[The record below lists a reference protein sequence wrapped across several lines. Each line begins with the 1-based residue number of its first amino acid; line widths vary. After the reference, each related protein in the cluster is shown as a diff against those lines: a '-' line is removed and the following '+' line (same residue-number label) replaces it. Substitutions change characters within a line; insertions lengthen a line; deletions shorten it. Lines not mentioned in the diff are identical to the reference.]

1 MINIINC
8 YLSLDGN
15 FDEQLGGLP
24 QVDPSTHLS
33 GYGVNQALERVEDC
47 FEIDS
52 PSWRC
57 GSAELKA
64 TRFLISVKAECGDFV
79 LITVRDIP
87 HQIGIVMEY
96 HRDPAF

>member
-1 MINIINC
+1 MGAGT
-8 YLSLDGN
+8 S
-15 FDEQLGGLP
+15 P
-24 QVDPSTHLS
+24 
-33 GYGVNQALERVEDC
+33 VNQALERA
-47 FEIDS
+47 

-79 LITVRDIP
+79 LISVRDIP
-87 HQIGIVMEY
+87 HQLRIVMEY